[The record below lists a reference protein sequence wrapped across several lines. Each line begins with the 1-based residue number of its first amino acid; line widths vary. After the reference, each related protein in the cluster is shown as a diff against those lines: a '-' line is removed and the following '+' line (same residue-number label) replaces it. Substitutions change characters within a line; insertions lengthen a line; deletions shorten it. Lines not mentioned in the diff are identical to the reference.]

1 MESSPR
7 QNLTF
12 SGKKL
17 KPENKLSHW
26 SLLLIRAGLLL
37 LIYSP
42 YSTAQT
48 EYGNSSPDT
57 IFQEIIDDYE
67 AFAHRTSQDRWE
79 KMSAS
84 FFERQKDTLD
94 ILLGRLSNIGRE
106 NLSETNQ
113 LDFEVFNYI
122 LKNERDVIY
131 YKTYL
136 IPFNAE
142 GGFYN
147 AFSYRVNRYDFSDPE
162 EAQNYLERLR
172 EYINYFEGNVTLM
185 KRGIQQG
192 IVSPRVVAKNYAV
205 LIKPFITRD
214 LQKNILYSPLRKV
227 GESAVAP
234 EHRRALE
241 TLLQDTIIPL
251 YEMFDEFMREEYLP
265 AAKEEVGISA
275 IPKGKELYEQRIRYF
290 SSLDM
295 TPDSVFNLGQSE
307 VQRIRSEME
316 SIISSLDF
324 EGSFDDFLT
333 FLREDPQFYVTE
345 PRDLLKEASYLAK
358 RIDGMLPQYFNVLP
372 RLPYGVIPVPAAIAP
387 NYTGGRYSGGSWEDH
402 RAGNYWVNTH
412 KLESRPLYI
421 LPALTL
427 HEAVPGHHLQIS
439 LAAEIEE
446 MRDFRRTNYISAFG
460 EGWALYC
467 EWLGNEMGIYETP
480 YEQFGRLTYEMWRA
494 CRLVVDV
501 GMHYKGWDRQ
511 KALTFLSSNTALSLH
526 ECNTEIDRYIGWPGQ
541 AVSYKIGELKIRS
554 LRKVAE
560 KELGEDFDLR
570 SFHDLILSNGSVP
583 LYILDQE
590 VHKYIE
596 SQKSS

>member
-1 MESSPR
+1 M
-7 QNLTF
+7 
-12 SGKKL
+12 
-17 KPENKLSHW
+17 
-26 SLLLIRAGLLL
+26 
-37 LIYSP
+37 
-42 YSTAQT
+42 
-48 EYGNSSPDT
+48 
-57 IFQEIIDDYE
+57 
-67 AFAHRTSQDRWE
+67 
-79 KMSAS
+79 
-84 FFERQKDTLD
+84 
-94 ILLGRLSNIGRE
+94 
-106 NLSETNQ
+106 
-113 LDFEVFNYI
+113 
-122 LKNERDVIY
+122 IY

-147 AFSYRVNRYDFSDPE
+147 AFSYRVNRYDFSDAE

-214 LQKNILYSPLRKV
+214 LQKNILYSPLLKV

>member
-1 MESSPR
+1 MESSPKK
-7 QNLTF
+7 NLTF
-12 SGKKL
+12 LGKKS
-17 KPENKLSHW
+17 KLEDKSAFW
-26 SLLLIRAGLLL
+26 FYL
-37 LIYSP
+37 LIYSGLLLFLYTP
-42 YSTAQT
+42 QVISQSDHRIA
-48 EYGNSSPDT
+48 SSDT
-57 IFQEIIDDYE
+57 VFQEIIDDYE
-67 AFAHRTSQDRWE
+67 AFESRSSEDRWTRI
-79 KMSAS
+79 SVA
-84 FFERQKDTLD
+84 FFEAQKDTLD
-94 ILLGRLSNIGRE
+94 IFLERLSKIEKRK
-106 NLSETNQ
+106 LSEINQ

-147 AFSYRVNRYDFSDPE
+147 SFSYRVNRYDLTDPDD
-162 EAQNYLERLR
+162 AGNYLDRLR
-172 EYINYFEGNVTLM
+172 DYKTYFENNVSLM
-185 KRGIQQG
+185 KQGIEQG
-192 IVSPRVVAKNYAV
+192 IVSPKVVAKNYAV
-205 LIKPFITRD
+205 LIKPFITSD
-214 LQKNILYSPLRKV
+214 LQKNILYSPLVKA

-234 EHRRALE
+234 QYRQSLE
-241 TLLQDTIIPL
+241 LILQDTIIPM

-275 IPKGKELYEQRIRYF
+275 IPHGKALYEQRIRYF

-316 SIISSLDF
+316 QIISALGFD
-324 EGSFDDFLT
+324 GSFDDFLT

-345 PRDLLKEASYLAK
+345 PRELLKEASYLAK
-358 RIDGMLPQYFNVLP
+358 RIDGLLPQYFNVLP

-439 LAAEIEE
+439 LAAEIED

-511 KALTFLSSNTALSLH
+511 KALSFLSSNTALSLH

-554 LRKVAE
+554 LRKSAE
-560 KELGEDFDLR
+560 KELGKDFDLR

-590 VHKYIE
+590 VQNYID
-596 SQKSS
+596 SRKTS